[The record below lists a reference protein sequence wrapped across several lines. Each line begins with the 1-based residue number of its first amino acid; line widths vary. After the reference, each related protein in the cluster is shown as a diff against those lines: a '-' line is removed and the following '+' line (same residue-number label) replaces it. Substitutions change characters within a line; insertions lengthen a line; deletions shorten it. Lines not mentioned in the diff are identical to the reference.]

1 VDATTND
8 PLDRGL
14 PTDRPPL
21 RMETTLCW
29 VEVPAA
35 VEARMIDRY
44 ADAGAD
50 TGTEAEDLLDLR
62 ELGYV
67 AGLHAAE
74 HAVIGVAPLEL
85 LVDRDDVGGLST
97 LVLDAHYRR
106 EEATSERTTESMAA
120 VGAAV
125 ESRASE
131 GDAPASGW
139 FVYDGVEGGL
149 GFSRAVYDE
158 FERLA
163 ARAADRLRACD
174 CGRPDG
180 CPACTYSPNCGNDN
194 APLLRAAA
202 VDVLELLAG
211 EATLDAEGARDERR
225 PTLFYA

>member
-1 VDATTND
+1 
-8 PLDRGL
+8 
-14 PTDRPPL
+14 
-21 RMETTLCW
+21 METTLCW
-29 VEVPAA
+29 VEVPGA
-35 VEARMIDRY
+35 VEAELVARY
-44 ADAGAD
+44 ADAGTD
-50 TGTEAEDLLDLR
+50 TGTEEDDLLGLR

-74 HAVIGVAPLEL
+74 HAIIGVAPLEL
-85 LVDRDDVGGLST
+85 LVDRNDVGGLST

-120 VGAAV
+120 VRAAV
-125 ESRASE
+125 EDRASA
-131 GDAPASGW
+131 DAEAAAPSASGW

-158 FERLA
+158 FEGLA

-202 VDVLELLAG
+202 VDVLEMLAG
-211 EATLDAEGARDERR
+211 EASLNADGDRAARR